1 LAQNCEHIE
10 KSNKESTMSANSY
23 KPLMARK
30 NRPGPYFQMQDVLL
44 AAGELSKRE
53 RVAIAWLIDQAN
65 ELHDAYEK
73 DRREMHERNI
83 SANPNV

>member
-1 LAQNCEHIE
+1 MNI
-10 KSNKESTMSANSY
+10 KEY

-30 NRPGPYFQMQDVLL
+30 NREGPYFQMQDVLL
-44 AAGELSKRE
+44 ACGELNKRE

-73 DRREMHERNI
+73 DRQETYRRNI
-83 SANPNV
+83 SPNSNV

>member
-1 LAQNCEHIE
+1 MDA
-10 KSNKESTMSANSY
+10 KEY
-23 KPLMARK
+23 KPLIARK

-44 AAGELSKRE
+44 ACGELSKRE
-53 RVAIAWLIDQAN
+53 RVAMAWLIDQAN

-83 SANPNV
+83 PSDPSV